1 MSLSMILNI
10 AQITVA
16 ILLILT
22 VLLQERGTGLGS
34 AFGGESNVFRA
45 RRGPEKFLFIST
57 IVLAV
62 LFGTIAILNLF
73 Y

>member
-1 MSLSMILNI
+1 MFLSLVLNI

-16 ILLILT
+16 VLLILA
-22 VLLQERGTGLGS
+22 VLLQQRGTGLGS
-34 AFGGESNVFRA
+34 AFGGESNVFRS

-57 IVLAV
+57 IVLAI
-62 LFGTIAILNLF
+62 LFGAIAILNLF